1 MQSEAIFQTIP
12 EYAQFSQGHRRK
24 NNVKQPC
31 NIELKISMKMLFH
44 YTHLPFLLSNPKIL
58 KDFLKTFPTKMKPKC
73 PAKEK
78 KGGNKREKRGEER
91 KWKVK
96 VKTAESLLYPK
107 TISECCFLHM
117 PEICTLIFCIWI
129 RRPQGEWPVNGFV
142 VSFSS
147 LLFYST
153 TVTRKPL
160 NYLQNGFFGKL
171 FRGWMG

>member
-58 KDFLKTFPTKMKPKC
+58 KGFLKTFPTKMKPKC

-78 KGGNKREKRGEER
+78 KKEAIKEKKEGRRE
-91 KWKVK
+91 
-96 VKTAESLLYPK
+96 
-107 TISECCFLHM
+107 SE
-117 PEICTLIFCIWI
+117 
-129 RRPQGEWPVNGFV
+129 
-142 VSFSS
+142 
-147 LLFYST
+147 
-153 TVTRKPL
+153 K
-160 NYLQNGFFGKL
+160 
-171 FRGWMG
+171 

>member
-58 KDFLKTFPTKMKPKC
+58 KDFLKMFPTKMKPKC

-91 KWKVK
+91 K
-96 VKTAESLLYPK
+96 
-107 TISECCFLHM
+107 
-117 PEICTLIFCIWI
+117 
-129 RRPQGEWPVNGFV
+129 
-142 VSFSS
+142 
-147 LLFYST
+147 
-153 TVTRKPL
+153 
-160 NYLQNGFFGKL
+160 
-171 FRGWMG
+171 